1 MVSGDHSKL
10 TPGLIQ
16 TCVEAARSHEADQS
30 RNRRETRVVGSRGFL
45 VLDGWVVGG
54 SVGYPP
60 RLNWTGDPYCIY
72 ALREAESQ
80 IAGADFLSVP
90 HGTRRT
96 RTPRPRRYRRRD
108 RTVRPTAAYTRHTA
122 QLPSM
127 ARNPPMYM
135 T

>member
-10 TPGLIQ
+10 TPGFIQ

-30 RNRRETRVVGSRGFL
+30 RNRRETRVVGSRGSL
-45 VLDGWVVGG
+45 VLDGWLVGG
-54 SVGYPP
+54 KCWVPAAAKLDGRHLLY
-60 RLNWTGDPYCIY
+60 IY

-127 ARNPPMYM
+127 AKNPA